1 MLDAESALSELS
13 DLLICP
19 NCSGAYDEPKV
30 LPCGQIVC
38 TECIAIILYRI
49 NKTCKEFKCLLCT
62 DYHKLPM
69 GAKMEFPTCEPLLKL
84 IKKRSTTLNKDL
96 KSNLAGLW
104 NKMNQLKKD
113 VNCGNETDFFQIKL
127 NNFSILIFVLKRWWL
142 DKRILWKSKEL
153 SA

>member
-127 NNFSILIFVLKRWWL
+127 NNFSILIFVLKR
-142 DKRILWKSKEL
+142 
-153 SA
+153 